1 MGINEQRLVDL
12 ETKFS
17 YQDTLIEELRQT
29 VHEQYLTIE
38 KLEKNVKVLMNRLEG
53 FDENN
58 IRAGHEKPPHY

>member
-1 MGINEQRLVDL
+1 MNGNEQRLIDL

-29 VHEQYLTIE
+29 VHDQYMTIE

-58 IRAGHEKPPHY
+58 IRTGHEKPPHY